1 MVPYIHGYAFAL
13 AEVLLS
19 CHLILHKDQIRYDI
33 RLDKLG
39 YQKPSKNYY
48 MIPDDKCIGRHF
60 FFFNYKLVLYILYKF
75 LESYP
80 PFSTKPKLNKT

>member
-60 FFFNYKLVLYILYKF
+60 FFLIINWFCIFCTNFWKVTLLF
-75 LESYP
+75 QQ
-80 PFSTKPKLNKT
+80 NQN

>member
-33 RLDKLG
+33 RLDELG

-60 FFFNYKLVLYILYKF
+60 FFLIINWFYIFCTNFWKVTLLF
-75 LESYP
+75 QQ
-80 PFSTKPKLNKT
+80 NQN